1 MVIMMNKTILLVLVL
16 LAFGLSSA
24 FAGNENRIGTAG
36 AQELLIPA
44 GSRGASMAGAVIAD
58 ASGVDAIYWN
68 PAGLADLSM
77 GTEAMFSHLPY
88 IADIDVEY
96 AAVATG
102 IEDFGTLGVA
112 VKVVD
117 VGEWEETTTIDPDG
131 TGRFF
136 SPSLTVVGVTFAK
149 SLTNNINFGV
159 TGNFI
164 RENIFEVS
172 ATGFSFDFGFM
183 YETRFRGLKFGF
195 VMKNYGP
202 DMSFEGRGF
211 DNIAPN
217 ETRPTSSDN
226 ATFELPTS
234 FNLGVSYNFL
244 QNGAN
249 SATLTGNFRGNNQSN
264 DHWQGGAE
272 YAYDEKLFVRAGYNY
287 SEQEGY
293 LYGATMGL
301 GAAIPVGNS
310 TLTLEYTWTE
320 TEVFD
325 SNQYY
330 TIKFAF

>member
-1 MVIMMNKTILLVLVL
+1 MVIMKNKTILLVLVI

-44 GSRGASMAGAVIAD
+44 GSRGASMAGAVVAD

-68 PAGLADLSM
+68 PAGLATLYE
-77 GTEAMFSHLPY
+77 GTEAMFTHLPY

-96 AAVATG
+96 AAVGTAV
-102 IEDFGTLGVA
+102 EDFGTLGVA

-117 VGEWEETTTIDPDG
+117 VGEWEETTQDDPEG
-131 TGRFF
+131 TGRFYG
-136 SPSLTVVGVTFAK
+136 PTLTVVGLTYAK

-172 ATGFSFDFGFM
+172 ATGYSFDFGFT

-202 DMSFEGRGF
+202 DMHFEGRGF
-211 DNIAPN
+211 DRTA
-217 ETRPTSSDN
+217 EDEQRPTSSRN
-226 ATFELPTS
+226 ANFELPTS
-234 FNLGVSYNFL
+234 FNLGISYNFL
-244 QNGAN
+244 QSGAN
-249 SATLTGNFRGNNQSN
+249 SATLAGNFRANNQAN
-264 DHWQGGAE
+264 DYWQGGME
-272 YAYDEKLFVRAGYNY
+272 YGYDEKFFVRAGYNY

-293 LYGATMGL
+293 IYGATLGL
-301 GAAIPVGNS
+301 GAAIPVGGS

-325 SNQYY
+325 NNQYY
-330 TIKFAF
+330 TVKFAF